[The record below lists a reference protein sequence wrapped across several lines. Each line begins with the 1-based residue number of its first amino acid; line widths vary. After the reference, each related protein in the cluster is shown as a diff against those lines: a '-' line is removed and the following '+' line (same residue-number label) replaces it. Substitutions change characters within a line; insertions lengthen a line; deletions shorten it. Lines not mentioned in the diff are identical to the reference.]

1 MSRARIAMTKT
12 PGFAPIAAP
21 DAKILILGSL
31 PSRLSLTN
39 NEYYGNPQNA
49 FWRIMGELFDAG
61 PYLPYEQRKLQ
72 LTNNGIA
79 VWDVLASSLRPGSM
93 DADIDE
99 ASSIA
104 NNFSAFFSKHGE
116 LDVVCFNGKK
126 AAALFS
132 RLAAPELSGE
142 FSHISYVTLPSTSPA
157 YAAMN
162 FAAKLERWSIT
173 TGGRNV
179 SQHKNSV

>member
-1 MSRARIAMTKT
+1 MTKT
-12 PGFAPIAAP
+12 SGFAPIAAA
-21 DAKILILGSL
+21 DARILILGSL
-31 PSRLSLTN
+31 PSRLSLAN
-39 NEYYGNPQNA
+39 SEYYGNPQNA

-61 PYLPYEQRKLQ
+61 PYLPYEQRKSQ

-79 VWDVLASSLRPGSM
+79 VWDVLQSSLRPGSM

-99 ASSIA
+99 GSSIA
-104 NNFSAFFSKHGE
+104 NNFSAFFSKHCQ
-116 LDVVCFNGKK
+116 LRAVCFNGKK
-126 AAALFS
+126 AAALYS
-132 RLAAPELSGE
+132 RLVIPELSGDFHHLNYE
-142 FSHISYVTLPSTSPA
+142 TLPSTSPA

-162 FAAKLERWSIT
+162 FAAKLEHWSIT